1 MEINLMIEGQAGVYW
16 PEWRRLGK
24 AADDWG
30 FDGLYRSDHFA
41 WGIPPTEAALELWVS
56 LTWLASHTT
65 RINFGSMVS
74 PAAFRHPA
82 MTAWS
87 ALQVDD
93 LSGGRLRLGLGA
105 GWNEEEHRKFGM
117 PLLELGPR
125 FDRFEEYLQVVKLLF
140 GNDEPVSFA
149 GDYYTLDNAMLT
161 PRPQRPG
168 GPPITVG
175 GNGRQKTM
183 PLAARY
189 ADEWNCVWLTT
200 EQWKERTAYLDD
212 LVEAEG
218 RAPSDVRR
226 TLMTGIFFGRDDAE
240 LKTVLARDKR
250 TAQELEDAGAIVGT
264 PSRVRERLAELE
276 ELGLFG
282 VMLQWLDVQ
291 DFDRLEQLA
300 KILR

>member
-140 GNDEPVSFA
+140 GNDEPVSFE

-161 PRPQRPG
+161 PRPQRPN